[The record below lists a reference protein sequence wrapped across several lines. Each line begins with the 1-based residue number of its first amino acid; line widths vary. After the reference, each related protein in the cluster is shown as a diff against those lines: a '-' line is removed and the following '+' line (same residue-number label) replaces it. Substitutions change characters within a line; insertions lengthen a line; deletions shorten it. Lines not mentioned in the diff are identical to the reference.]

1 MPAWNIRLCGSRS
14 RGFTLVEL
22 LIVVGIIAILATLAA
37 PYYRPAQKKA
47 REAVLKETLWV
58 LRDVIDQYYADKGR
72 YPPDLETL
80 VTAGYLRAVPADPI
94 TKSADSWETTGVE
107 QVEDDL
113 DDGELAEGGIYDVHS
128 SSPDT
133 AMDGTY
139 YRDW

>member
-1 MPAWNIRLCGSRS
+1 MRAWKIGLTGNRS
-14 RGFTLVEL
+14 RGFTLIEL

-47 REAVLKETLWV
+47 KEAVLKETLWV

-72 YPPDLETL
+72 YPSDLEVL
-80 VTAGYLRAVPADPI
+80 VSDGYLRSVPDDPM
-94 TKSADSWETTGVE
+94 TKSSDTWETEGVD
-107 QVEDDL
+107 QAEDDL
-113 DDGELAEGGIYDVHS
+113 DDGELAEGGIFDVHS
-128 SSPDT
+128 SSPGT

>member
-1 MPAWNIRLCGSRS
+1 MQAWNIRLCGSRS
-14 RGFTLVEL
+14 RGFTLIEL
-22 LIVVGIIAILATLAA
+22 LIVVSIIAILATLAA
-37 PYYRPAQKKA
+37 PYYRPAQQQA

-94 TKSADSWETTGVE
+94 TKSADSWETTGGE